1 MAATTVVGIHLER
14 TGGTVISGT
23 RHDSDDNDDLRL
35 TPKSLDTFSW
45 PQNSPEKAKR
55 KVLELANFAAQLGSD
70 PLHAMGVA
78 GPGPFVSLRRVD
90 SDFGAIH
97 GERSH
102 PPLRGLNLYTIFEG
116 ALRKQGKSPKANI
129 IIHTDAVACAIG
141 EAIARKTDKRIMLA
155 FIIIGDGIGL
165 GVVRGRSPIRSALH
179 PEIGL
184 LEVRV
189 HRDEGARF
197 PIKEYPKKL
206 AEVSK
211 DTVLEPTSYS
221 VAQLASNI
229 AIRERC
235 KKIDVT
241 ADKALGTLQRDSDR
255 EYILDRR
262 AYYLAQMCL
271 ACTVMLAPH
280 QIVLGEAEKFA
291 SEPDLAGR
299 VSQHFRAFLDARKT
313 AGQPLF
319 EYPEL
324 IDPSFISNS
333 WVMKGVAPRQSLGVT
348 GAMGMM
354 YAALVS
360 DVGDKT
366 RPELD

>member
-23 RHDSDDNDDLRL
+23 RHDRGGLRL
-35 TPKSLDTFSW
+35 APKSLDTFSW
-45 PQNSPEKAKR
+45 LQTSPEDAGR
-55 KVLELANFAAQLGSD
+55 KVHELADFAASLGSD
-70 PLHAMGVA
+70 PLYAMGVA
-78 GPGPFVSLRRVD
+78 GPGPFVSLRRSD
-90 SDFGAIH
+90 PDFGQIH

-102 PPLRGLNLYTIFEG
+102 PPLRGLNLHTIFEG
-116 ALRKQGKSPKANI
+116 ALRKQSKSPKASI

-141 EAIARKTDKRIMLA
+141 EAIARKTNPRTMLA

-189 HRDEGARF
+189 HSDEGDSY
-197 PIKEYPKKL
+197 PIKEYEKKKED
-206 AEVSK
+206 AQVS
-211 DTVLEPTSYS
+211 EQSSYS

-235 KKIDVT
+235 KREDLT
-241 ADKALGTLQRDSDR
+241 AREALETLPQESR
-255 EYILDRR
+255 EYILERR

-280 QIVLGEAEKFA
+280 QIVLGEDDKFA

-299 VSQHFRAFLDARKT
+299 VWKHFRELLDARGQ
-313 AGQPLF
+313 AEQPLF

-324 IDPSFISNS
+324 KEASFISNS
-333 WVMKGVAPRQSLGVT
+333 VVMEGVAPKQSLGVT

-354 YAALVS
+354 YAALAS
-360 DVGDKT
+360 DAGDRT